1 MQKERKINQTYT
13 AKQRFNNDMR
23 LRRKRYD
30 TCIQNIKDTL
40 IEIVITIT
48 SSILNHLHLL
58 FHKIQGMVFFSYS
71 PQRVDLNLKIHSI
84 FFISQ

>member
-1 MQKERKINQTYT
+1 MQKESKINHTYT

-48 SSILNHLHLL
+48 SSILNHLLLL
-58 FHKIQGMVFFSYS
+58 FYKIQGMVFFSYS